1 MKKLLLIIIVF
12 AFTQGVYAQ
21 SEKQINDINQ
31 SVLIIKNGLP
41 KNSPAD
47 KTWTGDTVQSVIRDN
62 DKVSYVCWKRIENYT
77 IIKHEYFFSNEKLIF
92 YEESRTD
99 LDQNVVKDQKY
110 YIADTH
116 LLSWISDETA
126 VAKTSKEFSDM
137 DLKLS
142 MINNDWTNCK
152 PFKKTN

>member
-62 DKVSYVCWKRIENYT
+62 DKVSYVCWKRIENY
-77 IIKHEYFFSNEKLIF
+77 
-92 YEESRTD
+92 
-99 LDQNVVKDQKY
+99 
-110 YIADTH
+110 
-116 LLSWISDETA
+116 ISHQ
-126 VAKTSKEFSDM
+126 
-137 DLKLS
+137 
-142 MINNDWTNCK
+142 
-152 PFKKTN
+152 